1 MAEIQSEQPESRS
14 LEIVSGDLQRRLDDA
29 SSGLER
35 LMVQQAAYGSLLN
48 QIQSDLNAALALGQE
63 VKGLVEQRAE
73 VPPGV
78 AATRQGAGGKTGGTG
93 EAAVEKTRETVVGQV
108 EHVRERAVAAFH
120 RIKGEKPSEDGGR
133 TEDRR

>member
-14 LEIVSGDLQRRLDDA
+14 LEIVSGELQRRLDDA

-48 QIQSDLNAALALGQE
+48 QIQSDLNAALALGRE

-78 AATRQGAGGKTGGTG
+78 AATLQ
-93 EAAVEKTRETVVGQV
+93 AAVEKTRETVVGQV

>member
-48 QIQSDLNAALALGQE
+48 QIQSDLNAALALGRE

-78 AATRQGAGGKTGGTG
+78 AATLQ
-93 EAAVEKTRETVVGQV
+93 AAVEKTRETVAGQV

-120 RIKGEKPSEDGGR
+120 RIKGEKPSEDGGQ

>member
-48 QIQSDLNAALALGQE
+48 QIQSDLNAALALGRE

-78 AATRQGAGGKTGGTG
+78 AATLQ
-93 EAAVEKTRETVVGQV
+93 AAVEKTRETVVGQV

>member
-1 MAEIQSEQPESRS
+1 MAEIQSEQAECRSPEM
-14 LEIVSGDLQRRLDDA
+14 VSDELQRRLNDA

-35 LMVQQAAYGSLLN
+35 LMVQQAAYSSLLN
-48 QIQSDLNAALALGQE
+48 QIQSDLNAALALGRE

-78 AATRQGAGGKTGGTG
+78 AATLQ
-93 EAAVEKTRETVVGQV
+93 AAVEKTRETVVGQV

>member
-1 MAEIQSEQPESRS
+1 MAEIELEQPKSRS
-14 LEIVSGDLQRRLDDA
+14 LEIVSGELQRRLDDA

-35 LMVQQAAYGSLLN
+35 QMVQQAAYGSRLN
-48 QIQSDLNAALALGQE
+48 QIQSDLNAALALGRE

-73 VPPGV
+73 VPGV
-78 AATRQGAGGKTGGTG
+78 AATLQ
-93 EAAVEKTRETVVGQV
+93 AAVEKTRETVVGQA

-120 RIKGEKPSEDGGR
+120 RIKGEKPSEDGGQ

>member
-1 MAEIQSEQPESRS
+1 MAEIELEQPKSRS
-14 LEIVSGDLQRRLDDA
+14 LEIVSGELQRRLDDA

-35 LMVQQAAYGSLLN
+35 QMVQQAAYGSRLN
-48 QIQSDLNAALALGQE
+48 QIQSDLNAALALGRE

-73 VPPGV
+73 VPGV
-78 AATRQGAGGKTGGTG
+78 AATLQ
-93 EAAVEKTRETVVGQV
+93 AAVEKTRETVVGQA

-133 TEDRR
+133 TEDRP

>member
-1 MAEIQSEQPESRS
+1 MAEPESEQAESRS
-14 LEIVSGDLQRRLDDA
+14 LEIVSGELQRRLDDA

-35 LMVQQAAYGSLLN
+35 QMVQQAAYGSRLN
-48 QIQSDLNAALALGQE
+48 QIQSDLNAALALGRE

-73 VPPGV
+73 VPGV
-78 AATRQGAGGKTGGTG
+78 AATLQ
-93 EAAVEKTRETVVGQV
+93 AAVEKTRETVVGQA

-133 TEDRR
+133 TEDRP

>member
-1 MAEIQSEQPESRS
+1 MAEIQSEQPKSRS
-14 LEIVSGDLQRRLDDA
+14 LESVSGELQRRLDDA
-29 SSGLER
+29 SRGLER

-48 QIQSDLNAALALGQE
+48 QIQSDLNAALALGRE

-78 AATRQGAGGKTGGTG
+78 AATLQ
-93 EAAVEKTRETVVGQV
+93 AAVEKTRETVVGQV

-120 RIKGEKPSEDGGR
+120 RIKGEKPSEDGGQ

>member
-14 LEIVSGDLQRRLDDA
+14 LEMVSGELQRRLDNA

-35 LMVQQAAYGSLLN
+35 LMVQQAACSSLLN
-48 QIQSDLNAALALGQE
+48 QIQSDLNAALALGRE

-78 AATRQGAGGKTGGTG
+78 AATLQ
-93 EAAVEKTRETVVGQV
+93 AAVEKTRETVAGQV